1 MPLSSNEYAIIE
13 RPWTNSK
20 VFAHPR
26 WDAIPVS
33 AALLHCVYFFGMF
46 YLFPRLP
53 LWVMHSRFCLL
64 GEHFLEHQRRFA
76 QFHSQSLFSVR
87 LCSIGCSASWNQSR
101 LALVKSSTN
110 AFTCSITRETPTGRT
125 SAVRP
130 SIGFRF
136 TKHGDEGEPEHTL
149 KYTFLSFFREDPKT
163 VFNELK
169 RKDPH
174 EALWGIFELGS
185 FVTTFMNLGI

>member
-1 MPLSSNEYAIIE
+1 M
-13 RPWTNSK
+13 
-20 VFAHPR
+20 
-26 WDAIPVS
+26 
-33 AALLHCVYFFGMF
+33 
-46 YLFPRLP
+46 
-53 LWVMHSRFCLL
+53 
-64 GEHFLEHQRRFA
+64 
-76 QFHSQSLFSVR
+76 
-87 LCSIGCSASWNQSR
+87 
-101 LALVKSSTN
+101 
-110 AFTCSITRETPTGRT
+110 
-125 SAVRP
+125 RP

-185 FVTTFMNLGI
+185 FVTTFMNLGILTRFLDVDLSRPRNRDSPGYLDATEFSVSWA